1 MRSLWLFN
9 LFLAL
14 VCATLLE
21 IVASAGL
28 GRPSLLLGPG
38 AAAREARPTP
48 PATRPEA
55 EVPPA
60 RPAAP
65 PLDSLAVI
73 LEKDLF
79 RNPYPEPAVAQAAR
93 PAPPL
98 APLPALIGTIFVGEE
113 RRAVM
118 REGTR
123 TEVYGVGQSVAG
135 GTLSEI
141 QADRVIIQ
149 RAGGQSEVLLKASI
163 QSGPAPAAGPQAP
176 GRAAPRPPTK
186 AEPESG
192 VETGAPAAS
201 AAPAS
206 PPSAQAVPA
215 PEGDQKRYRQEGM
228 TPEERLRRLRET
240 YMERKRG
247 RGL

>member
-14 VCATLLE
+14 VCASLLE
-21 IVASAGL
+21 VLASAAL
-28 GRPSLLLGPG
+28 DRPSLLLGPR
-38 AAAREARPTP
+38 AATREARPAPP
-48 PATRPEA
+48 PARAEA
-55 EVPPA
+55 EAPPA
-60 RPAAP
+60 RPEAP
-65 PLDSLAVI
+65 PLASFGVI

-79 RNPYPEPAVAQAAR
+79 RNPYPEPAVAQAPRA
-93 PAPPL
+93 AAPL

-113 RRAVM
+113 RKAVM

-135 GTLSEI
+135 GTLTEI
-141 QADRVIIQ
+141 HADRVTIQ

-163 QSGPAPAAGPQAP
+163 QSGPAPTAAPQGP
-176 GRAAPRPPTK
+176 GRPAPRPPAK
-186 AEPESG
+186 AEPDAA
-192 VETGAPAAS
+192 VEP
-201 AAPAS
+201 AAPAV

-215 PEGDQKRYRQEGM
+215 QEGDQKRYRQEGM

-240 YMERKRG
+240 YLERKRA